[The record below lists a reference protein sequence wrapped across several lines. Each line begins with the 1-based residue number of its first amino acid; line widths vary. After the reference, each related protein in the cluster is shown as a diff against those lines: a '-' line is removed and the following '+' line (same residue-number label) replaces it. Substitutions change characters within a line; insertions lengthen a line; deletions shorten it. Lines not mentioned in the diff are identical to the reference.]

1 MKNSTAMV
9 CLAVAI
15 GLGSVLVSSSI
26 RQNMHRDYTDLIRRT
41 DELNRINQQ
50 IIMALKSY
58 DPAFTSTRFL
68 KQATGLESWIDNAF
82 VGNFGDFLG
91 TMKIEEQAF
100 LLPSD
105 EKQPITAH
113 P

>member
-1 MKNSTAMV
+1 MKMSTAMV

-15 GLGSVLVSSSI
+15 VFGSVVVSSSI
-26 RQNMHRDYTDLIRRT
+26 RNNMHRDYTDLIRRT

-50 IIMALKSY
+50 IVMALKSY
-58 DPAFTSTRFL
+58 DPAFTSARFL
-68 KQATGLESWIDNAF
+68 KQATGMESWIDNAF

-91 TMKIEEQAF
+91 NMKIDDQAF

-105 EKQPITAH
+105 EKQPITAQ